1 MIVKF
6 CHALLAS
13 GVLLSALAGPAVAE
27 NCPAMRKIN
36 IGVSVA
42 PPNVVHTS
50 PYVAKALGYFEKR
63 CIDANIV
70 QFEGG
75 QSQTS
80 AVAAAQGSAIVS
92 VSDVSI
98 GRGLKVQ
105 QIWALAPRMPQ
116 AYMVPGEIKTAA
128 DLKGKR
134 LSATGGGVG
143 GFNWRMGREV
153 LKSAKLDVGDA
164 QFIPSPTAGRLPG
177 LIAGQIDGVA
187 LHPEDVYLAKKQKDS
202 LHVLVQLVDLMPD
215 YMFNAY
221 GASLDWIA
229 KDRAL
234 LRDTVAA
241 MIEANRTIYRDK
253 DKVVPIMVDATKKPK
268 EAVEY
273 AWEIETKNCIW
284 SVNSGFTDKRTQW
297 SIDNSVENGDI
308 AADKK
313 PSVEQVAN
321 TKLADEAVE
330 LAGGKV
336 TIGNCTE

>member
-1 MIVKF
+1 
-6 CHALLAS
+6 
-13 GVLLSALAGPAVAE
+13 
-27 NCPAMRKIN
+27 MRKIN

-50 PYVAKALGYFEKR
+50 PYVAKALGFFAKR
-63 CIDANIV
+63 CIDANII

-80 AVAAAQGSAIVS
+80 AVAAAQGTAIVS

-105 QIWALAPRMPQ
+105 QIWGYAPRMPQ
-116 AYMVPGEIKTAA
+116 AYMVPGDVKTAA

-143 GFNWRMGREV
+143 SFNWRMGREV

-187 LHPEDVYLAKKQKDS
+187 LHPEDVFIARQKKDT
-202 LHVLVQLVDLMPD
+202 LHPLVQLANLLPH

-229 KDRAL
+229 RDPAL

-241 MIEANRTIYRDK
+241 MIEANRAIYRDR
-253 DKVVPIMVDATKKPK
+253 DKVVPIMVEATKKPK

-273 AWEIETKNCIW
+273 AWEIETKNCVLA
-284 SVNSGFTDKRTQW
+284 VNTGFTTERTQW

-308 AADKK
+308 DAAKK
-313 PSVEQVAN
+313 PTVERVTN
-321 TKLADEAVE
+321 IKLAEEAVE
-330 LAGGKV
+330 LAGGRVK
-336 TIGNCTE
+336 IGNCTE